1 MNEDGKKME
10 VLVEDRKYT
19 DPRTGVELP
28 ATSLTVWADK
38 NMKEVIKG
46 VAGVTNVYNTTSSV
60 EFSVYLDPRYDV
72 EHIKREIVKRITE
85 AGKL

>member
-10 VLVEDRKYT
+10 VLIEDRKYT

-28 ATSLTVWADK
+28 STSLTVWADE

-46 VAGVTNVYNTTSSV
+46 VAGVANVYNTTSSV

>member
-1 MNEDGKKME
+1 MNEDGKKVD
-10 VLVEDRKYT
+10 VLIEDKKYT

-28 ATSLTVWADK
+28 VSALTVWADE
-38 NMKEVIKG
+38 NMKDIIKG
-46 VAGVTNVYNTTSSV
+46 VPGITNVYNTVTSV

-72 EHIKREIVKRITE
+72 EHIKREIFKRITE